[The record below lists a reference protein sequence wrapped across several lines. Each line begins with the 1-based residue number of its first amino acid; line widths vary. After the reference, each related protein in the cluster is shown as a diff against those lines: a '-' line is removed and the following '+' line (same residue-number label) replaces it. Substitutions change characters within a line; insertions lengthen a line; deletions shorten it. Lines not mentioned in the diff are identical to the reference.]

1 MTKDVIQLTFH
12 RHGDGKIATI
22 ATNGTRHIVQIE
34 TDLEEYPTLF
44 RAIASLE
51 AQGFTIQTQDFRI
64 F

>member
-1 MTKDVIQLTFH
+1 MTKDVTQLTFH

-34 TDLEEYPTLF
+34 TDLKEHPTLF

-51 AQGFTIQTQDFRI
+51 AKGFSIETQDFRI
-64 F
+64 Y